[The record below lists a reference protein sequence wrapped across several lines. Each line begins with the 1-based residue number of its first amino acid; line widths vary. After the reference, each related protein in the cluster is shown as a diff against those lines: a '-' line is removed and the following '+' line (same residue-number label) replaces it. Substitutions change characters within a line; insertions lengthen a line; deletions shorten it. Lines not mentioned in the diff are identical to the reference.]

1 MHLPYFQAP
10 QFFKNIALILP
21 FQSLSDCR
29 EIYHNQENDGWI
41 EYKYEAHFD
50 PRWNGSDIDSEDEDD
65 VPSFVTIL
73 SDPHTRFRYRQVVLV
88 SAGNQ
93 GSVQQSTVPSL
104 ISICVMIVAVCPNC

>member
-10 QFFKNIALILP
+10 QFLKNIALILP

-29 EIYHNQENDGWI
+29 EIYHNKENDGWI

-50 PRWNGSDIDSEDEDD
+50 PRWNRSEIGSEED

-93 GSVQQSTVPSL
+93 GSVQQSRLSSQFAL
-104 ISICVMIVAVCPNC
+104 